1 MDTNL
6 RCSWKSV
13 KHLRRS
19 VWRKYLATKN
29 NLNYFRKT
37 LHLKCLTRFWIRNC
51 QGWYSRKFLV
61 VWESKKKTPK
71 ILISKRGLVIP
82 LQYIYSL
89 RKTFWNNSFSAFVV
103 KLNKKTSW
111 DFCKKPS
118 WDFCYWRPRLI
129 LSLKSCVVWN
139 FNFAVY
145 HSRECLT
152 LFISTETGSASYNG
166 ASHP

>member
-1 MDTNL
+1 MKNL
-6 RCSWKSV
+6 
-13 KHLRRS
+13 L
-19 VWRKYLATKN
+19 
-29 NLNYFRKT
+29 
-37 LHLKCLTRFWIRNC
+37 
-51 QGWYSRKFLV
+51 
-61 VWESKKKTPK
+61 SKRIQKKTPK
-71 ILISKRGLVIP
+71 IIILKTDIGIP

-129 LSLKSCVVWN
+129 LSLKSCVVRN

-145 HSRECLT
+145 HSREYLT
-152 LFISTETGSASYNG
+152 MSISTETGSASYNC
-166 ASHP
+166 ASHPQMDIKIPSNCYQRCFIEYIKFPYTLFLL